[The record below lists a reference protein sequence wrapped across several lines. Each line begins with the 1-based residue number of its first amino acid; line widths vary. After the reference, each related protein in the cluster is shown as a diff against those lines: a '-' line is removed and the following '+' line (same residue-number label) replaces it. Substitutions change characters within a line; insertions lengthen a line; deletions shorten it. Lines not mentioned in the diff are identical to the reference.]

1 MAQGKGDPHTNPVAT
16 GQELSDMAATF
27 QSLLDRVNTIYGGV
41 DQFPGAYS
49 GRTTESGH
57 EEAAQFAQSMVPLN
71 HKTLYDNTLFNLTY
85 SQQQLLRHTEE
96 AHKAYMQVVQ
106 NTINNQNNQFQ
117 NNNAGATRATDLLLN
132 LDVREGAA
140 IASVLDITRG
150 MTTEQLATLGKA
162 IEAILNAGNQ

>member
-1 MAQGKGDPHTNPVAT
+1 MAQGRGDPHTNPVGT
-16 GQELSDMAATF
+16 GQELSDMTAAF

-85 SQQQLLRHTEE
+85 SQQQMLRHTEDLHQ
-96 AHKAYMQVVQ
+96 AHMQVVQ

-117 NNNAGATRATDLLLN
+117 NNNAACTRASDLLLN

-140 IASVLDITRG
+140 IASVLDLTRG
-150 MTTEQLATLGKA
+150 MSVEALAVIAEMVKA
-162 IEAILNAGNQ
+162 IKVEQ